1 MNGFS
6 FETQLRKLRCSSSS
20 AGDIS
25 VDRCRKKSNHSGK
38 KRGYLGMP
46 LGEIF
51 MQPSVEIIDRVCDTK
66 KREKE
71 KELKSFGH
79 NKLSY
84 LSKPCLWGPEG
95 FVVGALG

>member
-1 MNGFS
+1 MVS
-6 FETQLRKLRCSSSS
+6 PSRLSYASLDAHLPVPEIYLLTD
-20 AGDIS
+20 AE
-25 VDRCRKKSNHSGK
+25 KKSNHSGK